1 MDKNNLISIIKEKIL
16 VEIQCEDL
24 KIEDKSFL
32 HKNHKGND
40 GSKFHIKLTIK
51 SEQLKQY
58 SKIESNKLIYKTL
71 DEEMKKFIHSLQILI
86 I

>member
-1 MDKNNLISIIKEKIL
+1 MEINNLISIIKEKISNN
-16 VEIQCEDL
+16 IKCEDL

-51 SEQLKQY
+51 SEKLKQY

>member
-1 MDKNNLISIIKEKIL
+1 MDINNLISIIKEKIL

-51 SEQLKQY
+51 SEKLKRY

>member
-1 MDKNNLISIIKEKIL
+1 MDINNLISIIKEKIL

-40 GSKFHIKLTIK
+40 GSKFHIKLIIK

-71 DEEMKKFIHSLQILI
+71 DEEMKKYIHSLQILI

>member
-1 MDKNNLISIIKEKIL
+1 MDINNLISIIKEKIL

-51 SEQLKQY
+51 SEQLKQC

>member
-1 MDKNNLISIIKEKIL
+1 MDINNLISIIKEKIL

-40 GSKFHIKLTIK
+40 DSKFHIKLTIK

-71 DEEMKKFIHSLQILI
+71 DEEMKKYIHSLQILI

>member
-1 MDKNNLISIIKEKIL
+1 MDINNLISIIKEKIL

-51 SEQLKQY
+51 SEQLKRF

>member
-1 MDKNNLISIIKEKIL
+1 MEINNLISIIKEKITNN
-16 VEIQCEDL
+16 IKCEDI

-51 SEQLKQY
+51 SDELKNY
-58 SKIESNKLIYKTL
+58 SMIERNKKIYKIL
-71 DEEMKKFIHSLQILI
+71 DTEMKNVIHSLQILI